1 MCSENTTITLT
12 LCASNMELTG
22 KGRRRRRSY
31 SVDDESELV
40 LLTED
45 GNGSSPG
52 VSANTTIPNG
62 SFDSEPASSSKDPTG
77 QEVSRT
83 DIPDLIVTPTESL
96 DDARHRSRESY
107 LQKRQ
112 LEKLQQLQEEI
123 DQLESKRASL
133 TEGQVKQLENKRRI
147 YRTIKSKVETSSKNN
162 EYYIPQDYVSAEGSI
177 DKKRKLDLLKPSYS
191 ASPEVSENR
200 PKFENKWEQDQL
212 EKGKA
217 QKNFVPSIDEMA
229 VVNKDDYEYVFD
241 ELQFIDFDTNET
253 LVGDEDA
260 DASVENLKL
269 TSIKET
275 KESLPVFKYRSEFLK
290 IVEENQVVII
300 VGETGSGKTTQ
311 LPQYLHEA
319 GYSKDSVTG
328 KAKIIACTQPRRVAA
343 MSVAKR
349 VAQEMNVPL
358 GNEVGYTIRF
368 EDNTNEN
375 TIIKY
380 MTDGMLLREFL
391 TNPELDKYSCI
402 MIDEAHERT
411 LSTEIILSLL
421 KDIILHRKDLKLLIA
436 SATINADKF
445 SAFFNSAPIFSIP
458 GRRFPVDIHYTKNPE
473 ANYVQAAI
481 TTIFQIHTTQ
491 ELPGDIL
498 VFLTGQDEI
507 ELMELSLQ
515 EAISELKL
523 QNQLIVNS
531 IYANLPAELQAK
543 IFEPTPPNSRKII
556 LATNIAETSITIDG
570 IKYVIDP
577 GYVKQNVYNPV
588 TGMESLVVVPCS
600 RASANQRAGRA
611 GRLGPGKCFRMYT
624 KWSFYNELDLNPVP
638 EILRVNLTGVVLLL
652 LSLGVNDLLHFDFM
666 DPPSTDSIIKSLE
679 LLYSLGA
686 LNSKGQLTKTGRLM
700 VLFPLD
706 AMFSKSLITSLKLGV
721 LEDALSILSMLSESG
736 NLFYRPKEKR
746 EQADKTRE
754 AFFHE
759 SGDHLTLL
767 NIYET
772 WVSSGYSVQWC
783 EDNFVQYKTLKRVRD
798 IRTQLSSLC
807 LKVGFDTSSM
817 VEGKS
822 DKSEVILRALVSGFF
837 PNVVRLSK
845 MGDCYRKLKRNQPLF
860 LHPSSAMHKVK
871 PPPKLLMYHELVLT
885 SREFMR
891 NVTKVKPEWIK
902 EFGLHYFNKKDLEF
916 MEPIRK

>member
-1 MCSENTTITLT
+1 
-12 LCASNMELTG
+12 MELTG
-22 KGRRRRRSY
+22 TGKRRRRSY
-31 SVDDESELV
+31 SDDEEDEV
-40 LLTED
+40 ILTVVE
-45 GNGSSPG
+45 
-52 VSANTTIPNG
+52 
-62 SFDSEPASSSKDPTG
+62 SKKNETLE
-77 QEVSRT
+77 EVV
-83 DIPDLIVTPTESL
+83 PPIVADNSHEIHSKEAPKSKQPVNDTLSL
-96 DDARHRSRESY
+96 NEARFKSRESY

-112 LEKLQQLQEEI
+112 QEKLQQLRQEINELESQKPALTRH
-123 DQLESKRASL
+123 QLQELQRKQRIFEAIESKRD
-133 TEGQVKQLENKRRI
+133 K
-147 YRTIKSKVETSSKNN
+147 TSEKN
-162 EYYIPQDYVSAEGSI
+162 EYYIPQDYVSEHGAI
-177 DKKRKLDLLKPSYS
+177 DKKRKRELLKPTYAS
-191 ASPEVSENR
+191 APPSENR
-200 PKFENKWEQDQL
+200 QRYDNKWEQDQL
-212 EKGKA
+212 VKGKD
-217 QKNFVPSIDEMA
+217 QLNFVPSMDEMA
-229 VVNKDDYEYVFD
+229 VVNKDNYEYVFD
-241 ELQFIDFDTNET
+241 ELQFIDFDTDET
-253 LVGDEDA
+253 LEGDDNIN
-260 DASVENLKL
+260 DDSVQLKL
-269 TSIKET
+269 NSIKET
-275 KESLPVFKYRSEFLK
+275 KESLPVFKYRTEFLK
-290 IVEENQVVII
+290 AVEDNQVVII

-311 LPQYLHEA
+311 LPQYLYEA
-319 GYSKDSVTG
+319 GYSKDKITG
-328 KAKIIACTQPRRVAA
+328 KPKIIACTQPRRVAA

-349 VAQEMNVPL
+349 VAQEMDVPL
-358 GNEVGYTIRF
+358 GKKVGYTIRF
-368 EDNTNEN
+368 EDNTNEQ

-445 SAFFNSAPIFSIP
+445 STFFNGAPIFSIP

-515 EAISELKL
+515 EAISDLKL
-523 QNQLIVNS
+523 QNQLLVNS
-531 IYANLPAELQAK
+531 IYANLPAELQAR
-543 IFEPTPPNSRKII
+543 IFEPTPPNCRKII

-570 IKYVIDP
+570 IKFVIDP

-686 LNSKGQLTKTGRLM
+686 LNSKGQLTKTGRIM

-721 LEDALSILSMLSESG
+721 LHDTLSILSMLSESG
-736 NLFYRPKEKR
+736 NLFYRPKDKR
-746 EQADKTRE
+746 EQADKTRG
-754 AFFHE
+754 AFSEE

-767 NIYET
+767 NIYDT
-772 WVSSGYSVQWC
+772 WVNNGYSVQWC

-798 IRTQLSSLC
+798 IRNQLSSLC
-807 LKVGFDTSSM
+807 DKVGFKGSCQKW
-817 VEGKS
+817 EGKA
-822 DKSEVILRALVSGFF
+822 DKNEVILRALVSGFF
-837 PNVVRLSK
+837 SNVVRLSK

-860 LHPSSAMHKVK
+860 LHPSSSMHNVK

-885 SREFMR
+885 SKEFMR
-891 NVTKVKPEWIK
+891 NVTRVKPEWVK
-902 EFGLHYFNKKDLEF
+902 EFGLHYFSSKDLEF
-916 MEPIRK
+916 MEPMRK